1 MKIAVTGANG
11 FLGRGLVKQLLDNN
25 LEVVAISRNIDGLDA
40 RAELIQKNVFEM
52 KDPYLEMKKPNVVLH
67 LAWIDGFNHN
77 ANGHVDNLAD
87 HFHFLEKVFSSPVDM
102 VSVMGTAHEIGFFEG
117 AVQSTTPTNPSNF
130 YGIAKNA
137 LRQLVEELASKNNK
151 KYQWLRAFYI
161 IDNDPSGQ
169 SIFSKIIQAN
179 DRGDKLFPFVDGKN
193 QFDFLPYNEFSSYV
207 AKTVSQLDITGIINI
222 ASGYPQSI
230 GSVMEN
236 FIEGNKLDIK
246 LDYGRFPT
254 RKYDSKAIW
263 GDSSKLD
270 SIIQKSNIQ

>member
-11 FLGRGLVKQLLDNN
+11 FLGRGIVKQLLDNSI
-25 LEVVAISRNIDGLDA
+25 EVVAISRNIDGLDT

-52 KDPYLEMKKPNVVLH
+52 VDPYLEMKQPNVVLH

-77 ANGHVDNLAD
+77 ANSHVDNLAD

-117 AVQSTTPTNPSNF
+117 VVQSTTPTNPSNF
-130 YGIAKNA
+130 YGIAKNT
-137 LRQLVEELASKNNK
+137 LRQLVEELASKNTK

-161 IDNDPSGQ
+161 IDDDPRGQ

-179 DRGDKLFPFVDGKN
+179 GRGEALFPFVDGKN
-193 QFDFLPYNEFSSYV
+193 QFDFLPYNVFSNYV
-207 AKTVSQLDITGIINI
+207 AKTVSQYDVTGIINI

-236 FIEGNKLDIK
+236 FIEENKLDIK

-263 GDSSKLD
+263 GDSSKLEC
-270 SIIQKSNIQ
+270 IIQKSNIH